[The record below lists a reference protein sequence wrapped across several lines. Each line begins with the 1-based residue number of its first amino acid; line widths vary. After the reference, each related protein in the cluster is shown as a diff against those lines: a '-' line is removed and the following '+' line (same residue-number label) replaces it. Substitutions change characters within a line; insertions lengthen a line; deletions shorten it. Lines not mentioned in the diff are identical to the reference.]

1 MSYLV
6 NIWLLLTQEPQMF
19 KLKSLYFRMTIV
31 HYIGILLL
39 PVNAYFFTQNSVAQ
53 IIQYVIGFALIFHEL
68 DEHRNGKSLSKE
80 LVKFLK
86 NMDNKDSSLKINT
99 SMASEYSEIKDVI
112 DLREIQLKAKKEEEN
127 ILIQEAKHVMNNIQN
142 GIYTDVITSTT
153 SNESLEEFKK
163 DVNNMIIGTKEHFS
177 NINKILQAYTQYDYT
192 NELHLKGIKDE
203 GELKILVE
211 SVNKLKEAI
220 TQMLLE
226 NKTNGVS
233 LQNSSDVL
241 LSNVDKLNSS
251 SKEASESLKDTV
263 MVLEDITDNVS
274 KTTEQTVEMS
284 SLANGVID
292 SANNGKKLALETTT
306 SMDEINE
313 EVSAIRDAITVID
326 QIAFQTNILSLNAA
340 VEAATAGEAGKGF
353 AVVAQEVRNLATR
366 SAQAA
371 KEIKALVEN
380 ANVKANEGKI
390 IANNMIEG
398 YTCLNEDIDKTID
411 IINNVANISNE
422 QQSGAIKINEAMNVL
437 ANQIESNAEV
447 SLQANDIALKT
458 SDIANTIVD
467 TANEKEF
474 EGKESISC
482 TRCV

>member
-1 MSYLV
+1 
-6 NIWLLLTQEPQMF
+6 MF
-19 KLKSLYFRMTIV
+19 KLKSLYFRMTVV
-31 HYIGILLL
+31 HYIGIFLL
-39 PVNAYFFTQNSVAQ
+39 PINAYFFTQDTISQV
-53 IIQYVIGFALIFHEL
+53 IQYIIAFALIFHEL
-68 DEHRNGKSLSKE
+68 DEYKNGKLLSKE

-86 NMDNKDSSLKINT
+86 NMDNNSSLEINT
-99 SMASEYSEIKDVI
+99 SMSSEYSQIKDVI
-112 DLREIQLKAKKEEEN
+112 ALREIQQKQKKEEEN
-127 ILIQEAKHVMNNIQN
+127 ILIQEVKHVMNNIQN
-142 GIYTDVITSTT
+142 GIYSDVITSNT

-163 DVNNMIIGTKEHFS
+163 DVNNMIIGTKEHLS
-177 NINKILQAYTQYDYT
+177 NINKILQSYTQYNYID
-192 NELHLKGIKDE
+192 EVHLEGIKEE
-203 GELKILVE
+203 GELKILVQ

-220 TQMLLE
+220 TEMLLE

-241 LSNVDKLNSS
+241 LSNVDKLNNS
-251 SKEASESLKDTV
+251 SKEASFSLKDTV
-263 MVLEDITDNVS
+263 RALDDITNNIS
-274 KTTEQTVEMS
+274 KTTEQTVQMS

-292 SANNGKKLALETTT
+292 SANHGKKLALETTS

-313 EVSAIRDAITVID
+313 EISAISDAITVID

-380 ANVKANEGKI
+380 ANIKANEGKL

-398 YTCLNEDIDKTID
+398 YNCLNGDIDKTIS
-411 IINNVANISNE
+411 IINNVASISNE
-422 QQSGAIKINEAMNVL
+422 QQKGTIKINEAMNVL
-437 ANQIESNAEV
+437 SNQIKSNAEV
-447 SLQANDIALKT
+447 SLQANEIALKT
-458 SDIANTIVD
+458 SSIANTIVD

-474 EGKESISC
+474 MGKDSINC
-482 TRCV
+482 TRCS